1 MVERYKYAV
10 GFFDEFVEK
19 IVYQGGYVLGGSCKE
34 AVENIEKY
42 YGDTIEKLYL
52 EPECDDHVIV
62 IKDKMEDF
70 DVNWEGPAK
79 NYYC

>member
-1 MVERYKYAV
+1 MIERYKYTV
-10 GFFDEFVEK
+10 EFFDEYTEK
-19 IVYQGGYVLGGSCKE
+19 IAYQGGYVIGGSYKE

-42 YGDTIEKLYL
+42 YGDTIEKLCL
-52 EPECDDHVIV
+52 KTECDDHVIV

-70 DVNWEGPAK
+70 NINWEGPAK